1 MGGDLSLETL
11 HKEVQ
16 VAVQD
21 FKEALK
27 THDFATVIL
36 DLKEDL
42 RKRGPND
49 NGFEQTMDKVLHDQ
63 GILPN
68 LFLEGLDDKGH
79 LILKNVK
86 GDKIILDEQGKDASG
101 RTPIELSFAMVDGQY
116 NPVRPSGIGE
126 FKPGVITAHGWHA
139 YTTYGRVGIDSRTGK
154 TTSNSDSSATFEYT
168 GNVSGKPSLS
178 AVPFKASE
186 SIDKDGK
193 VIETHVDYSGPL
205 DQTFIGPTGGPVTI
219 SDVRQMDTTRD
230 QDGYYVTKVT
240 NLAGKVWTFTTSSEG
255 KVLRMKKPD

>member
-86 GDKIILDEQGKDASG
+86 GDKIILDEQGKDAS
-101 RTPIELSFAMVDGQY
+101 
-116 NPVRPSGIGE
+116 
-126 FKPGVITAHGWHA
+126 
-139 YTTYGRVGIDSRTGK
+139 
-154 TTSNSDSSATFEYT
+154 
-168 GNVSGKPSLS
+168 
-178 AVPFKASE
+178 
-186 SIDKDGK
+186 
-193 VIETHVDYSGPL
+193 
-205 DQTFIGPTGGPVTI
+205 
-219 SDVRQMDTTRD
+219 
-230 QDGYYVTKVT
+230 
-240 NLAGKVWTFTTSSEG
+240 
-255 KVLRMKKPD
+255 